1 MNHCNDYFYLL
12 VNTIGSHLEI
22 RNSNNKEVL
31 ASSESFNQYIFI
43 SKGNHLC
50 KLLTI
55 LSCCSWGCQGK
66 NTEVVC
72 HSLLQW
78 TTVCQT
84 SPPWPTNLGWP
95 HTAWLSFIELDKLWS
110 TWSDWLLFCDCGF
123 HLFALWCPLSA
134 CRLTWVSL
142 ILDVGY
148 VFMAAPAKRS
158 HCSLP

>member
-1 MNHCNDYFYLL
+1 MWLVRNPNSPDVLNQNFHLKQNTQVIWMQVKVWEALIMRKLKHSPGLDYYSRTSITMNHCNDYFYLL
-12 VNTIGSHLEI
+12 VNIIGSHLEI

-55 LSCCSWGCQGK
+55 LSCCSWGSQGK

-78 TTVCQT
+78 TTFCQT
-84 SPPWPTNLGWP
+84 SPRWPVRLEWP
-95 HTAWLSFIELDKLWS
+95 HT
-110 TWSDWLLFCDCGF
+110 G
-123 HLFALWCPLSA
+123 
-134 CRLTWVSL
+134 
-142 ILDVGY
+142 
-148 VFMAAPAKRS
+148 MA
-158 HCSLP
+158 